1 LIRSD
6 ANNAQVTE
14 ALNAVSAKLD
24 TATLTELLTK
34 VAVDKQDSAQ
44 VAQEWVAQNLS

>member
-1 LIRSD
+1 MPKLTYPKVRVAAKEQGRTI
-6 ANNAQVTE
+6 AE
-14 ALNAVSAKLD
+14 AAAE
-24 TATLTELLTK
+24 ELLTK